1 MHIMEGFLPATWCV
15 VWIVLS
21 VPFVAYGIKKLE
33 HLFSEKPELKP
44 LIAVVAAFIFILS
57 SIKIPSV
64 AGSSSHA
71 TGTGLAAILFGPAIA
86 SVMSVIVLLY
96 QTLFLAHGGIT
107 TLGANVFSMGIA
119 GPIVAYAA
127 YKVCLHAKINMVTTI
142 FIAATIGDLT
152 TYIITSLQLALAF
165 PAPTGGVTASLGTF
179 VGIFGISQI
188 PIAIIEGLLTVAI
201 FKYVQHARAD
211 LLANF
216 YMKNTKEVDPV

>member
-1 MHIMEGFLPATWCV
+1 MHIMEGFLPAIWCV

-33 HLFSEKPELKP
+33 HMFREKPELKP
-44 LIAVVAAFIFILS
+44 LIAVVGAFIFILS
-57 SIKIPSV
+57 AIKIPSV

-71 TGTGLAAILFGPAIA
+71 TGTGMAAILFGPAIA

-119 GPIVAYAA
+119 GPIVAYTV
-127 YKVCLHAKINMVTTI
+127 YKACLYAKINMAPAI
-142 FIAATIGDLT
+142 FLAATLGDLT
-152 TYIITSLQLALAF
+152 TYTITSIQLALAF
-165 PAPTGGVTASLGTF
+165 PAPTGGVIASMGTF
-179 VGIFGISQI
+179 MGIFGITQI

-211 LLANF
+211 LLAGF
-216 YMKNTKEVDPV
+216 HMKNTREVDAV